1 MKRFKNAFLNLS
13 IFTKISIITSLVI
26 VVISMFSTFFLVR
39 DYSMEILD
47 RDRFLVEETAN
58 KIYTFF
64 QDCYNDMYN
73 QRTLLHS
80 PGHISDIL
88 ADTRD
93 DPSSVYEL
101 DTLEKFTDYMTAL
114 VYAGTSVNDVII
126 FTADGYNTLSYS
138 LSTTH
143 SVYSSYDFTELPYI
157 KEFRESDKSIT
168 VIYDDRPEYLSAG
181 SENGPQPV
189 LSFIVKIYAQLGSNP
204 GNPIGYMIV
213 NYPPEDIDLAY
224 SDLTSASNGNYYV
237 MNSDSDIVYSS
248 DKTKMGRPA
257 DPEWVNGD
265 EVLINKG
272 IGLSGIQ
279 IVGALSSEKLE
290 ETTLN
295 IVRNSVLITGAGIL
309 FIIIIVL
316 LLHRHFTHKF
326 RNLAEAMS
334 NVSTGNFSIELPV
347 NSTDEIGYLSETFNH
362 MSRTLNEYIDK
373 TYLAE
378 TERRTAELYALQAQ
392 INPHFLAN
400 TIESIR
406 MNAIENDDYGTAGM
420 LKDLGN
426 LFRWMVRFDQ
436 DIIDVQSEMDY
447 IDCYLDLM
455 KFRFEDKLTVDL
467 HFPPDT
473 YDLGIPRFTLQP
485 IFENA
490 ISHGSSNTRDMVIS
504 AHLFVDNGILTITV
518 TDNGPGISEND
529 LTRLREHIR
538 GTATYKEFGV
548 ALRNIHSR
556 ISLLFGPQY
565 GVTVES
571 RYAQGTTVTVTLPAK
586 EKKELEN
593 YVQTAYRG

>member
-1 MKRFKNAFLNLS
+1 MKKLKNTFFNLS
-13 IFTKISIITSLVI
+13 VFTKISIITSLVI

-39 DYSMEILD
+39 DYSREILG
-47 RDRFLVEETAN
+47 RDRLLVEEAAN
-58 KIYTFF
+58 KIYDFF

-93 DPSSVYEL
+93 NPSSVYEL

-114 VYAGTSVNDVII
+114 VYADTSVNDAII

-138 LSTTH
+138 SSTTH

-157 KEFRESDKSIT
+157 KEFRESEKSIT
-168 VIYDDRPEYLSAG
+168 VIYDNCPEYLSAG
-181 SENGPQPV
+181 SSGTPQPV
-189 LSFIVKIYAQLGSNP
+189 LSFIVKIYAQLGSDPENP
-204 GNPIGYMIV
+204 LGYMIL
-213 NYPPEDIDLAY
+213 NYSPENIDSAY
-224 SDLTSASNGNYYV
+224 IDLTSASNGNYYV
-237 MNSDSDIVYSS
+237 INSNSAIVYSN
-248 DKTKMGRPA
+248 DKTKIGMDA
-257 DPEWVNGD
+257 NPEWVQGD
-265 EVLINKG
+265 DVLINRE
-272 IGLSGIQ
+272 IGLSGIKV
-279 IVGALSSEKLE
+279 IGALSSEKLE
-290 ETTLN
+290 ETTFN
-295 IVRNSVLITGAGIL
+295 IVIKSILITGAGIL
-309 FIIIIVL
+309 FIIAIVL
-316 LLHRHFTHKF
+316 LLHRHFTRKF

-347 NSTDEIGYLSETFNH
+347 NSMDEIGYLSETFNR

-400 TIESIR
+400 TIEAIR
-406 MNAIENDDYGTAGM
+406 MNAVENDDYGTAGM

-426 LFRWMVRFDQ
+426 LFRWMVRFDD

-455 KFRFEDKLTVDL
+455 KFRFEDKLTVSLD
-467 HFPPDT
+467 FPPET
-473 YDLGIPRFTLQP
+473 YNLGIPRFTLQP

-490 ISHGSSNTRDMVIS
+490 ISHGSSNTRDMVIT
-504 AHLFVDNGILTITV
+504 AHLFIEDGKLTITV
-518 TDNGPGISEND
+518 EDNGPGISEND
-529 LTRLREHIR
+529 LIKLRDHIR
-538 GTATYKEFGV
+538 GTRTYKEFGV
-548 ALRNIHSR
+548 ALRNVCSR
-556 ISLLFGPQY
+556 IRLLFGPQY
-565 GVTVES
+565 GLTVNS

-586 EKKELEN
+586 EKKELEE